1 MRRIAIIITMTLAL
15 LALSVAP
22 ALASVVNMHG

>member
-1 MRRIAIIITMTLAL
+1 MRRIATLVVL
-15 LALSVAP
+15 TLILMALSVAP

>member
-1 MRRIAIIITMTLAL
+1 MRRITTLVVLTLILLAL
-15 LALSVAP
+15 LAAP

>member
-1 MRRIAIIITMTLAL
+1 MRKLVFSLFVTAIG

-22 ALASVVNMHG
+22 ALASGIGPTP

>member
-1 MRRIAIIITMTLAL
+1 MRRIAILITMTLTF

-22 ALASVVNMHG
+22 VFASVVNMHG